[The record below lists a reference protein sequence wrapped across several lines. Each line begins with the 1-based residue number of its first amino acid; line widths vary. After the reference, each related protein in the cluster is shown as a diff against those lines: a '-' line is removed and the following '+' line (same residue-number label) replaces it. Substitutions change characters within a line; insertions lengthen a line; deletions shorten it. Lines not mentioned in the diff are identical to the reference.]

1 MIIEGQNIIIHSDK
15 MCKVHVIQKL
25 FMKKM
30 DELVLYMYE
39 KDPDYIYIYINHI
52 IVYFTKHFPKYL
64 LKKTS
69 IYL

>member
-39 KDPDYIYIYINHI
+39 KDPDYIYIYI
-52 IVYFTKHFPKYL
+52 
-64 LKKTS
+64 
-69 IYL
+69 